1 MVFGHTDS
9 VPKIIHR
16 VPPACQA
23 ICAAGTDLKGSVPM
37 SLLPLLA
44 SLVIAGAGCTAFAA
58 IAVTVR
64 AQLPAVRK
72 VLADSR
78 AIAADRAFLFQITAV
93 DTPVAPRTTARPPRM
108 PVRSFRS
115 APIALAKPLRAAA

>member
-1 MVFGHTDS
+1 
-9 VPKIIHR
+9 
-16 VPPACQA
+16 
-23 ICAAGTDLKGSVPM
+23 M

-44 SLVIAGAGCTAFAA
+44 SLVIAGAGCAALAA

-78 AIAADRAFLFQITAV
+78 AVAMDRAFLIQITAV
-93 DTPVAPRTTARPPRM
+93 GAPAAQRSAAAPRRLPARGFRAAAIPAVK
-108 PVRSFRS
+108 PVG
-115 APIALAKPLRAAA
+115 ALATPLRAAA